1 MRTKLLLPALVCALL
16 SLGQM
21 SFAQG
26 ATGRLQVTARIAP
39 TGGRPEPVR
48 QFTFYVL
55 TMSYAEI
62 LKQASAEYPLASR
75 AEFIDELKISP
86 ELKAWMKK
94 NDVIDLVAPD
104 VDKLF
109 TPDDI
114 MEVPEF
120 LAAYGRS
127 NSGGSDERLAHA
139 QIQGIRSGGQSR
151 EI

>member
-1 MRTKLLLPALVCALL
+1 
-16 SLGQM
+16 
-21 SFAQG
+21 
-26 ATGRLQVTARIAP
+26 
-39 TGGRPEPVR
+39 
-48 QFTFYVL
+48 
-55 TMSYAEI
+55 MSYAEI

-139 QIQGIRSGGQSR
+139 QI
-151 EI
+151 

>member
-62 LKQASAEYPLASR
+62 LKQASAAR
-75 AEFIDELKISP
+75 
-86 ELKAWMKK
+86 
-94 NDVIDLVAPD
+94 
-104 VDKLF
+104 
-109 TPDDI
+109 
-114 MEVPEF
+114 
-120 LAAYGRS
+120 
-127 NSGGSDERLAHA
+127 NSLTN
-139 QIQGIRSGGQSR
+139 
-151 EI
+151 